1 MGKLSRIAGRL
12 VALGLVAALSVTA
25 LAVEGGPTPSASPG
39 PGRPEDQVQVNQLAI
54 DWCQEKGLMLGNGDS
69 FDPMIPA
76 SRAMVAEVLYRL
88 DGGQGEFPTGTFEDV
103 ADGVWYGQAVSWAHK
118 QGLMF
123 GTGGNSF
130 SPIRH
135 ITRQELAC
143 VLYRR
148 AGSPET
154 WQATWQWDW
163 QELDDGEDI
172 APYARMAVQWGMES
186 YLLPHYYYSDGEHH
200 QYYLPRGTV
209 SRSELAELLYKLYLL
224 NPASYDIDPA
234 EVDFIS
240 LNGENPTDKTRLDKP
255 EEIERFIGL
264 LNPCG
269 VKDSLL
275 ADSRC
280 GLCRQR
286 VYHLP

>member
-1 MGKLSRIAGRL
+1 
-12 VALGLVAALSVTA
+12 
-25 LAVEGGPTPSASPG
+25 
-39 PGRPEDQVQVNQLAI
+39 
-54 DWCQEKGLMLGNGDS
+54 
-69 FDPMIPA
+69 
-76 SRAMVAEVLYRL
+76 
-88 DGGQGEFPTGTFEDV
+88 
-103 ADGVWYGQAVSWAHK
+103 
-118 QGLMF
+118 MF
-123 GTGGNSF
+123 GTGGDSF

-224 NPASYDIDPA
+224 NPAPYDIDLA

-240 LNGENPTDKTRLDKP
+240 LHGENPTEKTRLDKP

-264 LNPCG
+264 LNRVELKTACSQTAAIGCAGKGFTIFLKQEG
-269 VKDSLL
+269 VQDPALKERNTLRFEQPGTVQLVFSGREAPGFEVVYTLILPDTMPEDEF
-275 ADSRC
+275 AEWIY
-280 GLCRQR
+280 GLKTGEDASGD
-286 VYHLP
+286 VESSE